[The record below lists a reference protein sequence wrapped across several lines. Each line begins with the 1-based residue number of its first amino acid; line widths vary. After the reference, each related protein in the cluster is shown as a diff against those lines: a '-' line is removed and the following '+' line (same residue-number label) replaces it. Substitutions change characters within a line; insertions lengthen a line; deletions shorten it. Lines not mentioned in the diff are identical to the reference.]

1 MLLKVRDLST
11 SFFTGHG
18 IIKAVEDVSFD
29 LDEGETLGIVGESGC
44 GKTVSALSIMRLIA
58 NPPGKIVKG
67 EVIFEG
73 SDLVTLGEDAM
84 CDIRGN
90 RIAMIFQEPMTSL
103 NPVLTIGHQ
112 VMEPLMLHKGMG
124 RKAAWGDCIELLKSV
139 QIPDAAA
146 RAGAYPH
153 EFSGGMR
160 QRAMI
165 AMGLSCNPKLII
177 ADEPTTALDVT
188 IQAELLELMK
198 DLTRDRGT
206 ALIIITHNLGVVARY
221 ADKVIVMYAG
231 RIIEKALTRDL
242 YRRPMHP
249 YTTGLMES
257 VPRLDQDIKKKL
269 RSIEGQPPDL
279 ACLSAG
285 CSFHPRCTQVI
296 DRCREETPTLREV
309 SDNHEVACWIGV

>member
-1 MLLKVRDLST
+1 
-11 SFFTGHG
+11 
-18 IIKAVEDVSFD
+18 
-29 LDEGETLGIVGESGC
+29 
-44 GKTVSALSIMRLIA
+44 
-58 NPPGKIVKG
+58 
-67 EVIFEG
+67 
-73 SDLVTLGEDAM
+73 
-84 CDIRGN
+84 
-90 RIAMIFQEPMTSL
+90 MIFQEPMTSL

-124 RKAAWGDCIELLKSV
+124 KKAAQHDCIELLKGV

-146 RAGAYPH
+146 RVGAYPH

-198 DLTRDRGT
+198 DLTRSRGT

-242 YRRPMHP
+242 YRRPLHP
-249 YTTGLMES
+249 YTIGLMES
-257 VPRLDQDIKKKL
+257 VPRLDQDIKQKL
-269 RSIEGQPPDL
+269 LSIEGQPPDL
-279 ACLSAG
+279 ACLPSG
-285 CSFHPRCTQVI
+285 CAFHPRCRYVT
-296 DRCREETPTLREV
+296 DRCSQETRNSEKYPTTMKLR
-309 SDNHEVACWIGV
+309 AG